1 MQTNKISATI
11 ILYNPTEEIFKNID
25 SYINYVYKLI
35 VVDNSPIVNINT
47 EQKLSQKY
55 DNIIYVANGK
65 NLGIAT
71 ALNIACDK
79 AIELKQEWI
88 LTMDQDSYF
97 QNYKSYL
104 ECFHTV
110 LKQETDIAII
120 TPNHTH
126 LQNDIVPNCNYEPKQ
141 IVITS
146 GNMLNLQHFNKIG
159 RYNDELFIDM
169 VDYDLSLKVEL
180 YSLKTFMLTNHY
192 IIHNIGEI
200 FKRKNILTGKIK
212 EKIEHN
218 PQRVYYMT
226 RNRLI
231 MSRLYSKKFPKEFNL
246 LKSINILFIHD
257 VTKILLY
264 EGEKRKKIYAKVVAL
279 FHFLFYKAGEYQL

>member
-97 QNYKSYL
+97 QDYKSFL
-104 ECFHTV
+104 ECFHAV
-110 LKQETDIAII
+110 LKQEPNIAII

-126 LQNDIVPNCNYEPKQ
+126 VQSATVPNCNYESKQ

-146 GNMLNLQHFNKIG
+146 GNMLRLQYFNKIG

-180 YSLKTFMLTNHY
+180 HNLKTFMLINHY

-231 MSRLYSKKFPKEFNL
+231 MSRIYSKKFPKEFNL

-264 EGEKRKKIYAKVVAL
+264 EGEKRKKIYAKVVAF
-279 FHFLFYKAGEYQL
+279 FHFLFHKSGEYKL